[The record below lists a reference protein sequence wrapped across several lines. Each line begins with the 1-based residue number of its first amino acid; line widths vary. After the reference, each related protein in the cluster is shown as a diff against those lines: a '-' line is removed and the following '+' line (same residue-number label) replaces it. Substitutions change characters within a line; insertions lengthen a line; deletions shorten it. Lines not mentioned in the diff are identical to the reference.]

1 MKSKIYK
8 LLIGAKQGLFAL
20 TLTVFASTAFAQNTY
35 TFNFTGGQQTISLQ
49 PGTYTLEAWGA
60 DGGDNMGNGSTTFS
74 QNGGRGGYAM
84 GVYTIASTTTLFV
97 NVGGRGSNSTSS
109 LNVTAP
115 GGYNGGGYGS
125 ANTASGKSSGA
136 GGGGASHVA
145 TASGTLGA
153 LSTNTTA
160 VRIVAGGGG
169 GAGESN
175 YANTNTAYNSN
186 GGNGGGI
193 SGLQNATTS
202 YLGRNG
208 QGGTQTAG
216 GGGGDNG
223 TAIAGPPL
231 QGIFGAGGFNTT
243 ANGNTSAGG
252 SGAGGGGGGWY
263 GGGAGWVGATGFQ
276 AGAGGGGSGYIGGV
290 MSGTSIVFGQSSFV
304 TNPVASTGN
313 GLVLIKELCSI
324 TLSNNVTGNNNVSIC
339 AGTSLTLTTN
349 AISNYSWSNSSSASS
364 IVVTPTA
371 STAYTL
377 TATSPSNCTTS
388 RVILVTVSAG
398 IPTLSINS
406 STNNVCLGLPVSFTA
421 TGANTYTWSNGLT
434 NGGIFTPSITSGYTV
449 LGQNGCGTS
458 SAVTSVTI
466 SPLAVS
472 LISNPTVVCAG
483 STSTLT
489 AAAAANS
496 YSWFPVLSTT
506 GSSLI
511 VSPQVNTIYTVTAS
525 NGTCLGTSTV
535 AVNALPVPTISALPI
550 FTTVCS
556 GVGVNLNA
564 SGANSYTWTPGNL
577 SGSSITVTPNQPTQ
591 YLVVGTSSNG
601 CISSANVA
609 VLTNASPTINLS
621 ANNSLICNGDLVTIS
636 AIGASTYTWNNGAN
650 TSTLQVTPAIS
661 TIYTITGTTNSC
673 SASETIAISVFIP
686 SLSISGNTS
695 VCLGE
700 TASITASGANTYLWS
715 NGFTS
720 PGIQVTP
727 NSTTLYTLTA
737 LSSSSGINCPVNG
750 SVQVLVKAIPS
761 LTVTSSRNQMCK
773 GESNTIFVTGAN
785 TYTWSTGTSASS
797 IVISPTLISTVQ
809 FSVTG
814 TSSLNCS
821 NTETISIKVNACNGI
836 EKNLISENVL
846 AVYPNPNNGNFTIKS
861 NEKLKVIV
869 LNELGQTIRITELN
883 DENNFVNNLFDLPSG
898 IFFVIGQNQN
908 QKIVTKIIVTK

>member
-1 MKSKIYK
+1 MKKDIFKFTISRNHIILA
-8 LLIGAKQGLFAL
+8 LLLNLSFNY
-20 TLTVFASTAFAQNTY
+20 VFSQSTY
-35 TFNFTGGQQTISLQ
+35 TFNFTGSQQTVNLTPGTYDIKAWGGDGYTQTSGFNGKGGYANGILTLTSTQTISI
-49 PGTYTLEAWGA
+49 Y
-60 DGGDNMGNGSTTFS
+60 
-74 QNGGRGGYAM
+74 
-84 GVYTIASTTTLFV
+84 
-97 NVGGRGSNSTSS
+97 VGGLGGFPSS
-109 LNVTAP
+109 GVTANAWTF
-115 GGYNGGGYGS
+115 NGGGIGYPANNSAYG
-125 ANTASGKSSGA
+125 N
-136 GGGGASHVA
+136 GGGASDVRLVGGA
-145 TASGTLGA
+145 WDNTVSLASR
-153 LSTNTTA
+153 
-160 VRIVAGGGG
+160 VIVAGGGG
-169 GAGESN
+169 AGR
-175 YANTNTAYNSN
+175 NTSYI
-186 GGNGGGI
+186 GGNGGGLI
-193 SGLQNATTS
+193 GGTGTFFSPDQTGGPT
-202 YLGRNG
+202 
-208 QGGTQTAG
+208 GGTQTSGGSNTGYTSGLTTATLGKAMTWDGTTLTANFLAG
-216 GGGGDNG
+216 GGGGY
-223 TAIAGPPL
+223 
-231 QGIFGAGGFNTT
+231 
-243 ANGNTSAGG
+243 
-252 SGAGGGGGGWY
+252 Y
-263 GGGAGWVGATGFQ
+263 GGASGRV
-276 AGAGGGGSGYIGGV
+276 AGGGGSSFIGGV
-290 MSGTSIVFGQSSFV
+290 SSGTTIIFGQTNFV

-313 GLVLIKELCSI
+313 GMVIITELCNI
-324 TLSNNVTGNNNVSIC
+324 TLNNNLTGNANVSIC

-349 AISNYSWSNSSSASS
+349 AISNYSWSNSSTASS
-364 IVVTPTA
+364 IIVTPTS
-371 STAYTL
+371 STVYSL
-377 TATSPSNCTTS
+377 TATSPSNCTAS
-388 RVILVTVSAG
+388 RIMSVTVSAG

-406 STNNVCLGLPVSFTA
+406 STNNVCLGQAISFTA

-821 NTETISIKVNACNGI
+821 NSETISIKVNACTDISII
-836 EKNLISENVL
+836 ENTQNNLFQVF
-846 AVYPNPNNGNFTIKS
+846 PNPSNGNFEMKSEIKLVITII
-861 NEKLKVIV
+861 NEMGQNIKTALMDETNNYKLCVHDLTPGIYFV
-869 LNELGQTIRITELN
+869 LA
-883 DENNFVNNLFDLPSG
+883 ENNF
-898 IFFVIGQNQN
+898 
-908 QKIVTKIIVTK
+908 QKQVFKIIVIK